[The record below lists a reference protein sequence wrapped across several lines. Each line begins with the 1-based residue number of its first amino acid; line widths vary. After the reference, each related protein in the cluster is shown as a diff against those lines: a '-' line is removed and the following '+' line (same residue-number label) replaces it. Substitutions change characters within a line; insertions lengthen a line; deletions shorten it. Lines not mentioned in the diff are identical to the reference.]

1 MRQAARTYSPVLQ
14 TARAINVPLV
24 WVSVGAGRSPVDT
37 RIGRSSYISLLIAQI
52 PKLTVWARFPSP
64 APCENAGQVTAAGC
78 PPLSRQLLSVIVPFR
93 RSGGRVPGRIRWP
106 SADQADSPIWG
117 RLPYERRALSQD
129 SQKVGS
135 TTAVRCRQVT
145 HGNLTA
151 ARRESPAPAPPGVAR
166 RRVPRSRGC
175 QDRPRSSHARRG
187 CGSRRS
193 AAIALPDAR
202 RPTRPTGQRL
212 PRR

>member
-64 APCENAGQVTAAGC
+64 APCENAGQVTAAGF

-93 RSGGRVPGRIRWP
+93 RSAGPVPGP
-106 SADQADSPIWG
+106 FPLPLAHHSPI
-117 RLPYERRALSQD
+117 PLS
-129 SQKVGS
+129 
-135 TTAVRCRQVT
+135 
-145 HGNLTA
+145 
-151 ARRESPAPAPPGVAR
+151 
-166 RRVPRSRGC
+166 SRF
-175 QDRPRSSHARRG
+175 
-187 CGSRRS
+187 
-193 AAIALPDAR
+193 
-202 RPTRPTGQRL
+202 T
-212 PRR
+212 